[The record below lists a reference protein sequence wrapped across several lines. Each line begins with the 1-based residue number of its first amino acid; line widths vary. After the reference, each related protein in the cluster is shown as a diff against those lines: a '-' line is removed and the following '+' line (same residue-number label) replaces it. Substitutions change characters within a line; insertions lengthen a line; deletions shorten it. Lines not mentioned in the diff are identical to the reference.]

1 MIVALFN
8 RKSDVGKT
16 TVALDHAGRWSSQ
29 QFWIADRD
37 AGRKG
42 ENENFWLDWSQ
53 QRANEGLT
61 RSFEVIGLTPGAPR
75 LEALEIACMVRRVG
89 SGEPPRFA
97 VRMRSARL
105 GADVALAPCQPSPS
119 GEGERVE
126 IRKLQKK
133 ARFFRPGL
141 HPRFVSNRYG
151 PPARIVRERPK
162 AVTKQDL
169 PTPWGRVGRH
179 VAFAN
184 FACSSRFPWKPPRD
198 GLATRADDC
207 ASCRNHDRVRPQ
219 IRICITPER
228 SRGPE
233 SLPRALGL
241 RERRESRT
249 IHRASDE
256 RRHDGIARPH
266 RAYRV
271 PATSDGQ
278 PRRRAILC
286 ARRFPQLLGDEADG
300 RSHRS

>member
-16 TVALDHAGRWSSQ
+16 TLALDPAGRWSSQ
-29 QFWIADRD
+29 QFWVADSD
-37 AGRKG
+37 ADRKG
-42 ENENFWLDWSQ
+42 ENENCWLDWSQ
-53 QRANEGLT
+53 KRANEGLDET
-61 RSFEVIGLTPGAPR
+61 LPDVIGLTLARRGC
-75 LEALEIACMVRRVG
+75 EALKIACMVGHVV

-97 VRMRSARL
+97 VRTRSARL

-151 PPARIVRERPK
+151 PRALIVRERRK

-184 FACSSRFPWKPPRD
+184 FACSSQFPWKPPRD
-198 GLATRADDC
+198 G
-207 ASCRNHDRVRPQ
+207 H
-219 IRICITPER
+219 
-228 SRGPE
+228 
-233 SLPRALGL
+233 
-241 RERRESRT
+241 
-249 IHRASDE
+249 
-256 RRHDGIARPH
+256 
-266 RAYRV
+266 
-271 PATSDGQ
+271 ATS
-278 PRRRAILC
+278 
-286 ARRFPQLLGDEADG
+286 G
-300 RSHRS
+300 R